1 MMPDRGKI
9 RPYTQQLG
17 LLFRFL
23 DVCLIMGT
31 LWMGTALRGIA
42 FHFDYMVA
50 GALGGLCFAIIGDS
64 RGLYGTWR
72 MGLLRREIEQ
82 IWMVWAC
89 TCGVLLVAGF
99 GVKMTAVFSRITVS
113 TWFVAVPMVLSLW
126 RVLMR
131 FGLRALRKRGRNTRT
146 VVIAGA
152 GDHGKRLARGILSR
166 PELGITISGFFDDH
180 VARNS
185 VVIPGSDYRVLG
197 DLDAIADHVAKG
209 GTDIVYL
216 ALSMRH
222 EERMKQIASQLAD
235 SVVSVYVAPD
245 LFVFD
250 LFQARWSDLN
260 GIPLVS
266 IFESPLHGVTGWLK
280 RAEDLVISALVLLVA
295 AAPMLAIAAIIKLTS
310 KGPVFF
316 VQRRYGIDGRPIRVW
331 KFRSMTVCEDGPDI
345 PQACKEDPRVTPFG
359 RFLRRTSLDELPQFI
374 NVLQGRMSVV
384 GPRPHAVAHNEQ
396 YRPLI
401 QGYMR
406 RHKVKPGIT
415 GLAQVNGWRGETDTL
430 DKMENRVKH
439 DLEYLRTWSLMLD
452 LKIIAQ
458 TVFNGAWRMG
468 AY

>member
-1 MMPDRGKI
+1 M
-9 RPYTQQLG
+9 
-17 LLFRFL
+17 
-23 DVCLIMGT
+23 
-31 LWMGTALRGIA
+31 
-42 FHFDYMVA
+42 
-50 GALGGLCFAIIGDS
+50 
-64 RGLYGTWR
+64 
-72 MGLLRREIEQ
+72 
-82 IWMVWAC
+82 
-89 TCGVLLVAGF
+89 
-99 GVKMTAVFSRITVS
+99 
-113 TWFVAVPMVLSLW
+113 
-126 RVLMR
+126 
-131 FGLRALRKRGRNTRT
+131 
-146 VVIAGA
+146 
-152 GDHGKRLARGILSR
+152 
-166 PELGITISGFFDDH
+166 
-180 VARNS
+180 
-185 VVIPGSDYRVLG
+185 VLG
-197 DLDAIADHVAKG
+197 DLDDIAEHVVKG

-222 EERMKQIASQLAD
+222 EERMRQIASQLAD

-250 LFQARWSDLN
+250 LVQALWSNLD

-266 IFESPLHGVTGWLK
+266 IFESPFLGVTGWLK
-280 RAEDLVISALVLLVA
+280 RAEDLVISAGVLLVA

-310 KGPVFF
+310 RGPVFF

-345 PQACKEDPRVTPFG
+345 PQACRDDPRVTPFG

-396 YRPLI
+396 YRRLI

-430 DKMENRVKH
+430 EKMENRVKH

-452 LKIIAQ
+452 LKIIVQ
-458 TVFNGAWRMG
+458 TVFNGAWRTG